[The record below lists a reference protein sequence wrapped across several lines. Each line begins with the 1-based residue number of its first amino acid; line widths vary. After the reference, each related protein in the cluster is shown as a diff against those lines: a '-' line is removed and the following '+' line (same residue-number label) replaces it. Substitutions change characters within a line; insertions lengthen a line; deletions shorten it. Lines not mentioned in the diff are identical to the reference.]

1 MKGVTAEMNTEC
13 GIVFVE
19 QRFSSAQLSP
29 SLHWAC
35 IHALHL
41 HAISQSLTRN
51 EMLFS
56 SGLNKLFSNW
66 IGKSTATNMYQ
77 IGVCFPTCI
86 CRRSSSSNLV
96 LWGWILSIF
105 ILQEPDSDEK
115 KYLENYLENYLE
127 IEFLFCDMCKLVNF
141 SHYLS
146 V

>member
-56 SGLNKLFSNW
+56 SGLNKLFSRW
-66 IGKSTATNMYQ
+66 IGKSTATN
-77 IGVCFPTCI
+77 IKFGVCFPTCCI
-86 CRRSSSSNLV
+86 CRRSSSSHFA
-96 LWGWILSIF
+96 LWGRILSISILLGAEHSLRF
-105 ILQEPDSDEK
+105 IL
-115 KYLENYLENYLE
+115 
-127 IEFLFCDMCKLVNF
+127 
-141 SHYLS
+141 
-146 V
+146 